1 MKITAVASSGPIR
14 ERALLIAEAR
24 PELRDGTDVISAV
37 VSGATSSE
45 MPLAKT
51 STAGS
56 RSISTLGGGTRLD
69 GLARVASHVA
79 LVAGIRASQSR
90 PRAISAGPTVM
101 KMRGPIL
108 A

>member
-45 MPLAKT
+45 MPLANNRVPG
-51 STAGS
+51 ST
-56 RSISTLGGGTRLD
+56 SISTLPGGSRLE
-69 GLARVASHVA
+69 GRARVASQVW
-79 LVAGIRASQSR
+79 LLAGIRASHSR
-90 PRAISAGPTVM
+90 PAAINVGPTVM
-101 KMRGPIL
+101 
-108 A
+108 